1 MEPAGGTST
10 EELKNELASLLP
22 AGEYRVLEVVNEA
35 QIAADARQKSMPFF
49 LISFFSLTM
58 SIFIIYGSYKVITL
72 DRLPV
77 IGTFRSIGATQKAV
91 TCILLLESALYGV
104 TGGLLGV
111 PAGALVTK
119 VILRGMGQS
128 LSQGIQIPVV
138 ISQVGILLSF
148 SVAVIVSLL
157 SAWLPV
163 RRASRLPIKD
173 VVFGSAEERKI
184 SRRRIVGAGIILFAA
199 SVILPKLAI
208 GKMLY
213 PAGGISLLGLI
224 ASAILLVP
232 LLPNLLS
239 KVLEA
244 LYEVIFGNEGRL
256 AARNMRDNK
265 NTAQNVTLLFI
276 SISAIIAIT
285 VVGNFVTA
293 YVGDVFRDA
302 KLQGFADGRI
312 EPEFVER
319 VKDMEGIQKVLP
331 LYVFK
336 NEMQADGMTVSRLE
350 ATDNLDWYNS
360 MMALHYTDDGME
372 AAALTAF
379 GEERA
384 VLFSESSLERTGLLV
399 GDTITLAGRS
409 GQNKY
414 WIAGSFKSRA
424 TDVEAVIS
432 SAYAVSDFGATDFGF
447 LAYTADDPDAVM
459 VQIRSLFGETQNWSR
474 TVEEFNSDALSTVG
488 AFLQPMHSMTYFI
501 LLLAAVGL
509 RENISLRIFVSET
522 RQPGY

>member
-1 MEPAGGTST
+1 
-10 EELKNELASLLP
+10 
-22 AGEYRVLEVVNEA
+22 
-35 QIAADARQKSMPFF
+35 
-49 LISFFSLTM
+49 
-58 SIFIIYGSYKVITL
+58 
-72 DRLPV
+72 
-77 IGTFRSIGATQKAV
+77 
-91 TCILLLESALYGV
+91 
-104 TGGLLGV
+104 
-111 PAGALVTK
+111 
-119 VILRGMGQS
+119 
-128 LSQGIQIPVV
+128 
-138 ISQVGILLSF
+138 
-148 SVAVIVSLL
+148 
-157 SAWLPV
+157 
-163 RRASRLPIKD
+163 
-173 VVFGSAEERKI
+173 
-184 SRRRIVGAGIILFAA
+184 
-199 SVILPKLAI
+199 
-208 GKMLY
+208 MLY

-232 LLPNLLS
+232 LLTNLLS

-244 LYEVIFGNEGRL
+244 LYGVIFGNEGRL

-276 SISAIIAIT
+276 SISAVIAIT

-447 LAYTADDPDAVM
+447 LAYTADNPDVVM
-459 VQIRSLFGETQNWSR
+459 VPIRSLFGETQNWSR